1 METVQYYREARRL
14 ALKKVFPDLEMK
26 LSQTLSKVGR
36 PISAP
41 STPRSGSPNE
51 SDSDTSEQ
59 EERENIEFYA

>member
-1 METVQYYREARRL
+1 
-14 ALKKVFPDLEMK
+14 MK